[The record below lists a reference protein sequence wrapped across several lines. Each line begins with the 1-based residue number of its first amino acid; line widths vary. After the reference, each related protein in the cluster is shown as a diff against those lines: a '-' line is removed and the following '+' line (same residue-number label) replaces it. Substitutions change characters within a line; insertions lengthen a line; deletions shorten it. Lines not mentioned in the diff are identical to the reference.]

1 VDLRTPRLGQETA
14 GPSTDTLDGEPHMS
28 LSNNNLVNHL
38 LIQAVVMFFLVW
50 SLVGA
55 AIGAGLIVSSAKTF
69 RLFGM
74 MNRYVSTRH
83 GFKPLAMAHDIGQSV
98 RKHRRLIGALFVLG
112 AAYSIYS
119 LLAWFNN
126 SAIVFVLD
134 LRYPRPFVAWI
145 LESARW
151 SLIVLNVFALV
162 IGVMLGFF
170 PHALGRLEAQANR
183 WVSVRKLTLGM
194 DKMDLT
200 LDKFVEAFPRTAG
213 SVILVAALY
222 VAANAAILW
231 LRFH

>member
-1 VDLRTPRLGQETA
+1 
-14 GPSTDTLDGEPHMS
+14 MS
-28 LSNNNLVNHL
+28 LSNNNLVNQL
-38 LIQAVVMFFLVW
+38 LLQAVVMFFLVW

-55 AIGAGLIVSSAKTF
+55 AIGAGLIVSSAMTL
-69 RLFGM
+69 RLFGV

-83 GFKPLAMAHDIGQSV
+83 GFKALAMPHDLGQSV

-134 LRYPRPFVAWI
+134 LRYPRLFVAWI

-162 IGVMLGFF
+162 TGVMLGFF

-183 WVSVRKLTLGM
+183 WVSVRKLTMGVDTM
-194 DKMDLT
+194 HLT
-200 LDKFVEAFPRTAG
+200 LDKLVEAYPRTAG
-213 SVILVAALY
+213 SIILVAALY

>member
-1 VDLRTPRLGQETA
+1 MRALRRDQETA
-14 GPSTDTLDGEPHMS
+14 GPSAETLYSEPHMS
-28 LSNNNLVNHL
+28 FSNNSIVSQLVL
-38 LIQAVVMFFLVW
+38 PAVVMFFLVW
-50 SLVGA
+50 SLIGA
-55 AIGAGLIVSSAKTF
+55 AIGAGLILARGRTF

-83 GFKPLAMAHDIGQSV
+83 ALKPLAMAHDIGQSV

-112 AAYSIYS
+112 AAYSLYS
-119 LLAWFNN
+119 LVAWFDNA
-126 SAIVFVLD
+126 AIVYVLD
-134 LRYPRPFVAWI
+134 LRYPRRFVAWI

-151 SLIVLNVFALV
+151 SLIVFSLFALV

-183 WVSVRKLTLGM
+183 WVSVRKLTMGV
-194 DKMDLT
+194 DTMDLT
-200 LDKFVEAFPRTAG
+200 LDKWVEAYPRTAG